1 VAVVSLRGGEW
12 RNRGFLLRELV
23 VRDWRSR
30 YAGSLLSFLWAF
42 AQPAA
47 QLVLFT
53 FVFATVL
60 RVPAA
65 GKGAEDFAVFLFCGL
80 LPWIGVNEG
89 MQRSTVALTEGAY
102 LVRKHRFP
110 AELLVVSTVL
120 SSLLQQLAGAVI
132 FGGYLVATRGLDAT
146 RLWLLP
152 VLVAAQALFSVGL
165 GLLLAVGQVVL
176 RDVAQ
181 VVGIALMVWFYATPI
196 IYPAESVP
204 ERWAWL
210 VSVNPLATIVG
221 GYRWMLLGA
230 SAGDAVA
237 PVAFLV
243 ATGALLAGGW
253 WLFHRLRPT
262 LADEL

>member
-1 VAVVSLRGGEW
+1 VTAESVHAGQWG
-12 RNRGFLLRELV
+12 NQGFLLRELV

-65 GKGAEDFAVFLFCGL
+65 GRGAEDFAVFLFCGL

-89 MQRSTVALTEGAY
+89 LQRSTVALTEGAY

-110 AELLVVSTVL
+110 AQLLVVSTVF
-120 SSLLQQLAGAVI
+120 SSLLQQLAGAAI
-132 FGGYLVATRGLDAT
+132 FVAYLAATRGFDVT

-152 VLVAAQALFSVGL
+152 LLLAAQALFTIGL

-196 IYPAESVP
+196 IFPAESVP
-204 ERWAWL
+204 ARWGWL
-210 VSVNPLATIVG
+210 VSINPLATIVG

-230 SAGDAVA
+230 SAGDVEGLA
-237 PVAFLV
+237 
-243 ATGALLAGGW
+243 ALLSATALLLAAGW
-253 WLFHRLRPT
+253 WLFRRLRPT